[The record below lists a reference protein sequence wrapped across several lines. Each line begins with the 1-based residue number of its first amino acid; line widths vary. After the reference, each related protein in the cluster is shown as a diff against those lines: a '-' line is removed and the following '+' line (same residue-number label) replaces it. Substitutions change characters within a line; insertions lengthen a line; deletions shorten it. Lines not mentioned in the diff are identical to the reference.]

1 MNTDVRDLR
10 STIIPKS
17 DQLNSEQLLGGPM
30 IITVSD
36 VRVGSGD
43 EQPVSVFYALDPQRP
58 FKPCKTMR
66 KLLIHAWGADGT
78 KWIGKSMELYNEPTI
93 KFGGEVVGGI
103 RISRMS
109 GINPKGIEVALTQTR
124 GRKMLH
130 KVMPLKASAE
140 LTEALEAIEAATG
153 KESLKKARALAETLK
168 SPADIELAVAAYK
181 RRVESLKAAV
191 AAKTNEAAPAGQAK
205 TVEQY
210 KADIENATSAETAAL
225 VLDEA
230 RDVLTPTEYEDL
242 GKAYTMAWES

>member
-43 EQPVSVFYALDPQRP
+43 EQPVSVFYARDPQRP

-66 KLLIHAWGADGT
+66 KLLIHAWGSDGT
-78 KWIGKSMELYNEPTI
+78 QWIGKSMELFNEPTI

-109 GINPKGIEVALTQTR
+109 GINPKGIEVSLTQTR
-124 GRKMLH
+124 GRKTLH

-140 LTEALEAIEAATG
+140 LTAALEAIEAATG
-153 KESLKKARALAETLK
+153 KDSLKKARALAEALE
-168 SPADIELAVAAYK
+168 SPADIESAVAAYK
-181 RRVESLKAAV
+181 RRVESLKAAASANNGG
-191 AAKTNEAAPAGQAK
+191 AAPTSTTKPLDQYRAEIDGAESAEAAQ
-205 TVEQY
+205 
-210 KADIENATSAETAAL
+210 S
-225 VLDEA
+225 VLDDA
-230 RDVLTPTEYEDL
+230 GGLSPEDQEHL
-242 GKAYTMAWES
+242 KKAFAMAWEQ